1 MALVTAAVYRTTP
14 REITMYFDT
23 EKERRV
29 VKYRWIR
36 RGLCKVEEA
45 TLVDFDPVKNRWN
58 THLGTRRA
66 EIEGWRAC
74 DKKWDEL
81 QAEISAALSEDLRNS
96 TWQCS
101 HYYPK

>member
-1 MALVTAAVYRTTP
+1 MALVTATVYRSEP

-29 VKYRWIR
+29 MKYRWLR
-36 RGLCKVEEA
+36 RSLCKVEEA
-45 TLVDFDPVKNRWN
+45 TLVDFDPAKGCWN
-58 THLGTRRA
+58 THLGARYA

-74 DKKWDEL
+74 DKKWNALID
-81 QAEISAALSEDLRNS
+81 EISAALEEDRRNS
-96 TWQCS
+96 TVARS